1 MGCTI
6 LTAVGAAS
14 VLSETRALAGDTRFP
29 AQATAAPRS
38 RRPRPCGRTDAMEP
52 ERSWMDAVVDGLGAG
67 VGVLTGIVVGVII
80 SIIVRLWEQR
90 RAYDAQFKSLIAEM
104 RFNVS
109 KIEAWMDELARCRT
123 AIAEDRLHDWYG
135 FFDLQSSIFRVA
147 ETVLASGLIHE
158 RLSFELIKD
167 LQIAASE
174 LSVVGAEHMNK
185 QFTEERDTFRELHRQ
200 ANQGLWMQRK
210 PDVLRLVDYWEAK
223 LRQHQATF
231 TSAIS
236 AIESGARTKK
246 RSAP

>member
-1 MGCTI
+1 
-6 LTAVGAAS
+6 
-14 VLSETRALAGDTRFP
+14 
-29 AQATAAPRS
+29 
-38 RRPRPCGRTDAMEP
+38 MEP
-52 ERSWMDAVVDGLGAG
+52 ERTWMDAVVEGLGAG

-80 SIIVRLWEQR
+80 SIIVRQWEQR

-185 QFTEERDTFRELHRQ
+185 QFSEERDRFRELHRQ
-200 ANQGLWMQRK
+200 MNQGLWMQRK
-210 PDVLRLVDYWEAK
+210 PHVLRLVDYWEAK

-236 AIESGARTKK
+236 AIESGARTEK
-246 RSAP
+246 RPAP